1 MFVSCLCTM
10 HGNGETNEMEIYWF
24 YLSWWITHS
33 LLCSLPSGAFAAP
46 MLVVSV
52 YLAAAIQTIHIVG
65 IIQIRVL
72 FPKSF
77 WKNKIRVSLS
87 ILMHW
92 QGNRERDPISQ
103 FPHEKCIKR
112 AKLCTQILGCLTF
125 YIYLAFFAWWRGQYV
140 NIRQNQSNLFAPFGD
155 KTLPLSY
162 HHTTPLAQYTF
173 QYALF
178 ELIWLCEWFFH
189 PW

>member
-1 MFVSCLCTM
+1 MKYFYVCLHSTVYAQCMEMVRQMKWKSTDSIYHDEYPTHFCVLCQAVLWVLLPLNVGGVCILSC
-10 HGNGETNEMEIYWF
+10 H
-24 YLSWWITHS
+24 
-33 LLCSLPSGAFAAP
+33 
-46 MLVVSV
+46 
-52 YLAAAIQTIHIVG
+52 AIQTIHIVG

-92 QGNRERDPISQ
+92 QGNRERDPFLQ
-103 FPHEKCIKR
+103 FPHENTHIKW
-112 AKLCTQILGCLTF
+112 AKLCTQILGLLDA
-125 YIYLAFFAWWRGQYV
+125 IYLAFLCMMARRRGQYV

-162 HHTTPLAQYTF
+162 HHTTPLA
-173 QYALF
+173 
-178 ELIWLCEWFFH
+178 
-189 PW
+189 